1 MATACR
7 WFMGLFIAALITVGP
22 YLYYRHEYTRHR
34 RFRVVDPGHLYRSG
48 SMTAAGFRE
57 MIRQYGIRTVVNV
70 RDDCPEPVL
79 EEDYFTSATI
89 AERQLCE
96 ELGVRYVFLPPDLV
110 NRQHVDRARPKAID
124 QFLALMDDPANQP
137 VLLHCK
143 AGLHR
148 TGCLAAVYRMEY
160 NHWPMEQA
168 LIELKNH
175 GFGEFV
181 STKSNHYIDQ
191 YVVHFQPGIRKQGSG
206 VGQQSTHFKNSD
218 PGATSEESGRPESL
232 RP

>member
-1 MATACR
+1 MATVCR
-7 WFMGLFIAALITVGP
+7 WCMGIFIAALITVGP
-22 YLYYRHEYTRHR
+22 YLYYRFEYTRYR
-34 RFRVVDPGHLYRSG
+34 RFRVVESGKLYRSG
-48 SMTAAGFRE
+48 SMTAAGFRDVV
-57 MIRQYGIRTVVNV
+57 RQYGIRTVLNV

-79 EEDYFTSATI
+79 DQDYFTSEKIT
-89 AERQLCE
+89 ERELCKE
-96 ELGVRYVFLPPDLV
+96 MGVRYVFLPPDLV
-110 NRQHVDRARPKAID
+110 NRLNVDTQRPKAID

-191 YVVHFQPGIRKQGSG
+191 YLVHFQPRIRSQESGVKGQGSAVRRTV
-206 VGQQSTHFKNSD
+206 VGAN
-218 PGATSEESGRPESL
+218 EESSQP
-232 RP
+232 